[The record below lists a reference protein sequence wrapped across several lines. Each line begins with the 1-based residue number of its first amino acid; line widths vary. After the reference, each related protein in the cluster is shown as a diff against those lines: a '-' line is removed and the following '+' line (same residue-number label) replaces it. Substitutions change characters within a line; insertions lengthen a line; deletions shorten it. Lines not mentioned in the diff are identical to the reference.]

1 MLVPSPQF
9 GKVVTPTDTAGTYFA
24 DGPARGFYIG
34 GAGTITIQHGRASTD
49 TCVYTVPAG
58 TLLPV
63 AGVRVAVTGTTAT
76 LIVALY

>member
-9 GKVVTPTDTAGTYFA
+9 GKVVTPTDTTTTLFQ

-34 GAGTITIQHGRASTD
+34 GAGTITIQHSRANPD
-49 TCVYTVPAG
+49 TCQYTVPAG
-58 TLLPV
+58 YLLPV
-63 AGVRVAVTGTTAT
+63 AGVRVAVTGTSAT